1 MAVVNACQHPHRQDP
16 PYVYSSSTDSEETG
30 SQPLVPTRHSFSGHS
45 EFPQPEHLHS
55 LDTRPRYSSAT
66 STANSTPVSSR
77 PPSPQQH
84 VYFPSQPPSP
94 YCSGSESDGE
104 TTYLTSFNNRRH
116 TWWREDRR
124 LWWSGPHRG
133 RRKDHWKVVRV
144 CRRWTKRIL
153 RFLFNRAH
161 LYTIVR
167 LSSDIVPCSLSQTT
181 ICSGFDAHFALYFRS
196 LTHAPADAHP
206 QSR

>member
-1 MAVVNACQHPHRQDP
+1 MAVDNPCQRPHRQDR
-16 PYVYSSSTDSEETG
+16 PYIYSSSTDSEDTG
-30 SQPLVPTRHSFSGHS
+30 SRPPAPPTRHTFSGQS
-45 EFPQPEHLHS
+45 QPEHLN
-55 LDTRPRYSSAT
+55 TRPRYSSAT

-77 PPSPQQH
+77 PPSPRQH

-94 YCSGSESDGE
+94 CCSGSESDGE

-133 RRKDHWKVVRV
+133 RRKTHWKAVRV
-144 CRRWTKRIL
+144 CRRWTKRTL

-161 LYTIVR
+161 TYTIVR
-167 LSSDIVPCSLSQTT
+167 LSHGIAPCSLSDND
-181 ICSGFDAHFALYFRS
+181 ILRF
-196 LTHAPADAHP
+196 
-206 QSR
+206 